1 MSARELILS
10 ALRQGNTATAA
21 GEPNDAGAIAAAA
34 DALIADLS
42 LGRPRLGEGSLPML
56 FERQITSPKVAASL
70 DKAASLADVPRAVDI
85 YLTTHGLAR
94 EIALQPE
101 PALTAMDWS
110 GYHLHEEVKSDTIV
124 AVGKALWGIAET
136 GTLVFHSGPHSPTLF
151 DFFPLHHLVVI
162 EASRI
167 LGYLEDYVAAS
178 MGQPVP
184 RNVNFV
190 TGASGTTDIEG
201 TLVRGAHGPRFLHVI
216 LVEDS

>member
-10 ALRQGNTATAA
+10 ALRQGNTA
-21 GEPNDAGAIAAAA
+21 PAGAKANDGATIAAAA
-34 DALIADLS
+34 KALIGDLS
-42 LGRPRLGEGSLPML
+42 LGRPRLGEGSLPFL
-56 FERQITSPKVAASL
+56 FERQVTSPKVAASL
-70 DKAASLADVPRAVDI
+70 DKAASLADVPQAVDR
-85 YLTTHGLAR
+85 YLATHGLAR
-94 EIALQPE
+94 DIALQPE
-101 PALTAMDWS
+101 PILTAMDWR
-110 GYHLHEEVKSDTIV
+110 GYRLHDEVKSDTPV

-162 EASRI
+162 EAGRI
-167 LGYLEDYVAAS
+167 LGYLEDYVAESA
-178 MGQPVP
+178 GQAVP

-201 TLVRGAHGPRFLHVI
+201 TLVRGAHGPRFLHII